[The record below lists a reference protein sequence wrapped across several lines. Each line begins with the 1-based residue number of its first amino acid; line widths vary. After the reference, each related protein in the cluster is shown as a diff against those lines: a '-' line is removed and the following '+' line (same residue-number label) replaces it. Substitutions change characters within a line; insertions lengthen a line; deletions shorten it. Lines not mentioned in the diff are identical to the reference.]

1 MREDFSETF
10 CARNLNKY
18 GRYISII
25 NLKGK
30 RRSVLIIPE
39 LTLNSGWTF
48 VAEKVDRFIK
58 SQKNELPTMEHRL
71 TDKNIPYSEALR
83 SSKWSSRDK
92 SFINADSMLKNS
104 GGGINDVDVA
114 STFTKEGSR
123 ICINDDSFLHNEVLE
138 RSLVGKF
145 KNRVNVPLTLAEIRR
160 WSSNIWKQSHG
171 LSIYEMGNEMYNSK
185 SGPNKEKIVLRT
197 TADENERGV
206 YSIKEPTLS
215 SLISYPDWVKN
226 VIMLVYPIL
235 LSCRNIADSH
245 LETQ

>member
-1 MREDFSETF
+1 M
-10 CARNLNKY
+10 
-18 GRYISII
+18 
-25 NLKGK
+25 
-30 RRSVLIIPE
+30 
-39 LTLNSGWTF
+39 W
-48 VAEKVDRFIK
+48 
-58 SQKNELPTMEHRL
+58 
-71 TDKNIPYSEALR
+71 
-83 SSKWSSRDK
+83 
-92 SFINADSMLKNS
+92 
-104 GGGINDVDVA
+104 
-114 STFTKEGSR
+114 EGCK
-123 ICINDDSFLHNEVLE
+123 ICINDDSFLQNEVLK
-138 RSLVGKF
+138 RSLVEKF
-145 KNRVNVPLTLAEIRR
+145 ENRVNVPLTLAEIRR

-235 LSCRNIADSH
+235 LSCRNKADSP